1 MLCCILH
8 VFLQVRRGW
17 SDALDRSHPFGLV
30 NTHEKT
36 PCPVCIVFLL
46 CGALGGCFGRV
57 LVVFWG
63 CWSMELVGL
72 WSFRVDR
79 ANLS

>member
-8 VFLQVRRGW
+8 VFLRVRRGW
-17 SDALDRSHPFGLV
+17 SDALDRSNPFGLV
-30 NTHEKT
+30 KTHAKT
-36 PCPVCIVFLL
+36 QCPVCIVLL
-46 CGALGGCFGRV
+46 FRGALGGCFGRV
-57 LVVFWG
+57 LGVFWG
-63 CWSMELVGL
+63 CGSLELVGL